1 MAQEL
6 QVSPFFVSVANS
18 FIDGPS
24 AQFDSDLFSNRIYL
38 LITFVGPSDL
48 FLFET
53 RPLQVE
59 SSEIKNIDGL
69 HLLF

>member
-6 QVSPFFVSVANS
+6 EVHPIFVSVANS
-18 FIDGPS
+18 FVDGPS
-24 AQFDSDLFSNRIYL
+24 AKYDSNWSSNRIYL

-48 FLFET
+48 FLFEK
-53 RPLQVE
+53 RHLLVE
-59 SSEIKNIDGL
+59 SSYIKNIDGL